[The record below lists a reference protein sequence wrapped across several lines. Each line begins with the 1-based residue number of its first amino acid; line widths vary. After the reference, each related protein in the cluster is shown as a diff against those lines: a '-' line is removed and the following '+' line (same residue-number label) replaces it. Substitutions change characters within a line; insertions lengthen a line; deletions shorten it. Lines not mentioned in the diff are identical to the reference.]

1 VVSTSPV
8 ELPLP
13 GAVEVVSVGVPVDV
27 ERVAPV
33 VGGLVVGGSVLV
45 VVGEPA
51 VSRSTGP
58 PPESPPE

>member
-1 VVSTSPV
+1 
-8 ELPLP
+8 
-13 GAVEVVSVGVPVDV
+13 VSVGVPVDV